1 MDDPMA
7 RSRLGRAY
15 GTRPLGTLDPK
26 RGSPPFFA
34 RRLFCDNFSVDFF
47 REISRLR
54 ICGILPRMSP
64 YCIFAI
70 AVGIGAIA
78 GLRSF
83 TAPAAVC
90 WAAHLGWIN
99 LQDSRIAFMATA
111 AAVAIA
117 SLLAIGELV
126 MDKLPSTPNRTTPGP
141 LAGRLVMGAV
151 CGAAIG
157 VTTGQSIV
165 LTVVLGA
172 VGALIGTFGGYR
184 VRHRLVTGLKVKDL
198 VIALME
204 DVVAIGG
211 AFLLVSRF

>member
-1 MDDPMA
+1 
-7 RSRLGRAY
+7 
-15 GTRPLGTLDPK
+15 
-26 RGSPPFFA
+26 
-34 RRLFCDNFSVDFF
+34 
-47 REISRLR
+47 
-54 ICGILPRMSP
+54 MSP
-64 YCIFAI
+64 YCVFGIAI
-70 AVGIGAIA
+70 GIGVIA

-99 LQDSRIAFMATA
+99 LQDSRIAFMATT

-117 SLLAIGELV
+117 TLLAIGELV

-141 LAGRLVMGAV
+141 LAGRLVMGAL

-157 VTTGQSIV
+157 VTTGQSIA
-165 LTVVLGA
+165 LTVVLG
-172 VGALIGTFGGYR
+172 VIGALIGTFGGYQ
-184 VRHRLVTGLKVKDL
+184 VRHRLVAGLKVKDL
-198 VIALME
+198 VVALVE